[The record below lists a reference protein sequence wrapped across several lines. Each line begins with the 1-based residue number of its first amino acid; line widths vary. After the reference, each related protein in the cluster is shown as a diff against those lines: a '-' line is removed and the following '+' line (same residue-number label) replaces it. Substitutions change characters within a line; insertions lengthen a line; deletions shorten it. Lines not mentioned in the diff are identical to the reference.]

1 MAMQPSPMAETFKP
15 EVPSVRVS
23 MAAAPLVLNRGSS
36 GAVLLVADVL
46 APRDGAAR
54 LVVLLHGDV
63 GHEAVGGG
71 AVPVVL
77 TGLEEDPVARPEL
90 IDRPALALAEPDA
103 LGDEDRLTVGMCV
116 PCGARSG
123 REVHERRGEGRG
135 AGWRRDRVDV

>member
-23 MAAAPLVLNRGSS
+23 MAAAPVVLNRGSG

-46 APRDGAAR
+46 APGDGAAR

-77 TGLEEDPVARPEL
+77 AGLEEDAVAGPDDL
-90 IDRPALALAEPDA
+90 DRAALALAEA
-103 LGDEDRLTVGMCV
+103 GTLGDVDGLAVRMGV
-116 PCGARSG
+116 PRRARSR
-123 REVHERRGEGRG
+123 REV
-135 AGWRRDRVDV
+135 D